1 MGLTVQYVI
10 VAAII
15 VAVLVL
21 IAIRVAR
28 MGKGDAAC
36 SDCSLREC
44 CDKRKAKY
52 DRKSVEKSG
61 CELKK

>member
-1 MGLTVQYVI
+1 MGLTVQYLV
-10 VAAII
+10 VGAI
-15 VAVLVL
+15 VAVALVL
-21 IAIRVAR
+21 IVIRVAR

-44 CDKRKAKY
+44 CDKRKAK
-52 DRKSVEKSG
+52 SHEKSG